1 MMEVEN
7 KREESSG
14 SVFAD
19 LNIPKPSL
27 YLAKAQLAHQICEI
41 VRERNLSQVET
52 AEILGIDRPQVL
64 ALTKGNLDRFNCD
77 RLFEFLNL
85 LESKIA

>member
-41 VRERNLSQVET
+41 VRERNLSQVRNADALPVVEDDD
-52 AEILGIDRPQVL
+52 LSDSSVL
-64 ALTKGNLDRFNCD
+64 LRY
-77 RLFEFLNL
+77 
-85 LESKIA
+85 